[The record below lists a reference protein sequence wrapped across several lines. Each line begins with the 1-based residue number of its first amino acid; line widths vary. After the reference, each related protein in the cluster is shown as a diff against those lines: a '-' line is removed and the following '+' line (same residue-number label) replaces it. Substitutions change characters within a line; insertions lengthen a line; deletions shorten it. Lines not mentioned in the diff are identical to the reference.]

1 VTQEVNQAGSFRIGD
16 WLVEPSLSRVSRGDI
31 SAQLEIK
38 MMEVLV
44 CLASRAGELVTR
56 EELVDTVWATEF
68 ISDNTLTHAIAELRR
83 ALDDD
88 ARHPEFIETIHR
100 RGYRL
105 IAPVAGLESDGVPPS
120 PRQEADRFKIVSAEG
135 EVLLSEGET
144 LIGREPD
151 AAVSIDSS
159 KVSRHHARILI
170 DGVTATLED
179 LGSKNGTFLNGE
191 RIEAH
196 ADLSDGDEIRIGRHI
211 ARYRFVVMGDRTMTE
226 HSLQQAGEDLVP
238 EQ

>member
-1 VTQEVNQAGSFRIGD
+1 VAQGENTSASFRIGD
-16 WLVEPSLSRVSRGDI
+16 WLVEPSLSRVSRGER
-31 SAQLEIK
+31 SVQLEIK

-56 EELVDTVWATEF
+56 QELVDEVWATEF
-68 ISDNTLTHAIAELRR
+68 ISDNTLTHAIAELRN
-83 ALDDD
+83 AFGDD

-105 IAPVAGLESDGVPPS
+105 IAPVSGLEGGEERSAPQQAPT
-120 PRQEADRFKIVSAEG
+120 RFKIVSSEG
-135 EVLLSEGET
+135 EVLLGEGEN
-144 LIGREPD
+144 LIGRAPD
-151 AAVSIDSS
+151 AAVSIDSN
-159 KVSRHHARILI
+159 KVSRLHARILI

-196 ADLSDGDEIRIGRHI
+196 VTLSDGDEIRIGRHI
-211 ARYRFVVMGDRTMTE
+211 ARYRFVVLGDRTMTE
-226 HSLQQAGEDLVP
+226 HSIRQAGLE
-238 EQ
+238 